1 MGDLLAPEELQK
13 RLELA
18 AEALRVAEEA
28 NDGERVFDAQL
39 MTCINLIDA
48 GAIAEAEAE
57 IEAVARR
64 ANELRQPSHTWA
76 SWALRSSLAL
86 LQGEFDRA
94 EEFTEMEVRPGLPT
108 NPVRDDVSAN
118 RFHMFLLARERG
130 RVDDIE
136 ATVRASVQEFPWY
149 PLHQSALA
157 CLLVDVGRAKEARAV
172 FDELKREDFAVF
184 HRDSAWLLGMAL
196 ASEACALLGDREAA
210 AVLYDQLL
218 PFAGRHAVGLAE
230 GSAGALDRYLGLLAT
245 ILGRLQEAEI
255 HFDHAIA
262 GNERMGARPWVAHT
276 QHDFAR
282 MLLTREGPGDRERA
296 FELLGSCLETCREL
310 RMLALEQKTASFL
323 ADIGEAAPVPAAPG
337 SRPPP
342 GPSVLRREGEYFS
355 IAFEGKPFRLKDSKG
370 LQYLALLLA
379 APGKEFHALD
389 LVAGGG
395 GLPSVRQ
402 SVDADEFSSS
412 GLGDAGEI
420 LDDQA
425 KTAYK
430 RRLVDLE
437 EDLEEAEAFGDSE
450 RASRAKEEREFLAR
464 ELASALGLGGR
475 NRVAASASERARV
488 NVTRAIR
495 SALTRVGEH
504 SPALAAHLQVTV
516 HTGTFCS
523 YTPDP
528 RVRVDWRL

>member
-172 FDELKREDFAVF
+172 FAELTREDFAVF

-196 ASEACALLGDREAA
+196 ASEA
-210 AVLYDQLL
+210 
-218 PFAGRHAVGLAE
+218 
-230 GSAGALDRYLGLLAT
+230 
-245 ILGRLQEAEI
+245 
-255 HFDHAIA
+255 
-262 GNERMGARPWVAHT
+262 
-276 QHDFAR
+276 
-282 MLLTREGPGDRERA
+282 
-296 FELLGSCLETCREL
+296 
-310 RMLALEQKTASFL
+310 
-323 ADIGEAAPVPAAPG
+323 
-337 SRPPP
+337 
-342 GPSVLRREGEYFS
+342 LRRGAPAHWTGTSDFS
-355 IAFEGKPFRLKDSKG
+355 RRS
-370 LQYLALLLA
+370 LA
-379 APGKEFHALD
+379 ASRRPRSTLTTRSPVTSEWEHGR
-389 LVAGGG
+389 GWPT
-395 GLPSVRQ
+395 PSTT
-402 SVDADEFSSS
+402 S
-412 GLGDAGEI
+412 LG
-420 LDDQA
+420 
-425 KTAYK
+425 
-430 RRLVDLE
+430 
-437 EDLEEAEAFGDSE
+437 
-450 RASRAKEEREFLAR
+450 
-464 ELASALGLGGR
+464 
-475 NRVAASASERARV
+475 
-488 NVTRAIR
+488 
-495 SALTRVGEH
+495 
-504 SPALAAHLQVTV
+504 
-516 HTGTFCS
+516 CS
-523 YTPDP
+523 
-528 RVRVDWRL
+528 